1 MSSTGPSGPTS
12 SLSLSTRLLCY
23 LGPPS
28 ALLLIGTTSPKA
40 ALLSPLSLVPTAVL
54 CKKWKKRRN
63 ASPARHAEIEPLIWT
78 FTLSG
83 TLGLAAAAVVQM
95 GICQAVG
102 AVLLPCE
109 DLRTEFWTEFGRA
122 TVSGLTEEQLLRRAE
137 LASSWQNWV
146 FNGTLT
152 YVAAGLVEEFLKY
165 IPVMF
170 ARRRDAKKKQRRDR
184 AYIDYV
190 LASALGFSVVENIG
204 FIYSACVGGQESWP
218 KLLLTL
224 MERVVVGQLG
234 HLSVACLTALR
245 ATRRDY
251 HGDSLG
257 LWGVIGPAVLF
268 HGTYNFALMSV
279 SVMEGNVGWIHPNG
293 LRNTALALGLV
304 SGMIGLAVRKAK
316 QEWRK
321 VQKHEQDRLKDDES
335 RK

>member
-1 MSSTGPSGPTS
+1 
-12 SLSLSTRLLCY
+12 
-23 LGPPS
+23 
-28 ALLLIGTTSPKA
+28 
-40 ALLSPLSLVPTAVL
+40 
-54 CKKWKKRRN
+54 
-63 ASPARHAEIEPLIWT
+63 
-78 FTLSG
+78 
-83 TLGLAAAAVVQM
+83 M

-122 TVSGLTEEQLLRRAE
+122 TVSGLTKEQLLRRAE

>member
-1 MSSTGPSGPTS
+1 MSSIAPNS

-28 ALLLIGTTSPKA
+28 ALLLIATTSPKT
-40 ALLSPLSLVPTAVL
+40 ALLSPLSLVPTAVFYR
-54 CKKWKKRRN
+54 KWRKRSR
-63 ASPARHAEIEPLIWT
+63 ASPARHAELEPLIWT
-78 FTLSG
+78 ITLSG
-83 TLGLAAAAVVQM
+83 TLGLAAAAAVQM
-95 GICQAVG
+95 GICQAVS
-102 AVLLPCE
+102 AVLFSSE
-109 DLRTEFWTEFGRA
+109 ELRTEFWAEFSRI
-122 TVSGLTEEQLLRRAE
+122 TITGLTGEQLDRRAE
-137 LASSWQNWV
+137 LASSWQNWI

-152 YVAAGLVEEFLKY
+152 YLAAGLVEELLKY
-165 IPVMF
+165 IPVIY

-204 FIYSACVGGQESWP
+204 FIYSACEGGQESWP
-218 KLLLTL
+218 KLLLTFV
-224 MERVVVGQLG
+224 ERVVLGQLG

-257 LWGVIGPAVLF
+257 LWGVIGPAVWF

-279 SVMEGNVGWIHPNG
+279 SAMEGNVGWIHPNG
-293 LRNTALALGLV
+293 LRNSVLALGLV
-304 SGMIGLAVRKAK
+304 SGMIGLAIQKVK

-321 VQKHEQDRLKDDES
+321 VQKYENDRSKDGES
-335 RK
+335 QK